1 MARSATRLL
10 GGSGAC
16 SPEKILKNGAIW
28 CVLEYILLQ
37 FCQKKLV
44 KMFIFYIKIIDIV
57 LLRTT
62 FRGIGAYSRMFV
74 GRVGP
79 SPPPLERINVFFLI
93 ARGPSYSCG
102 DLFPIFC
109 YLSSCPWGRG
119 EPFWACPPPYKNF
132 CGHHV
137 VGNFSCGALSWHY
150 GHISYRYRSRGG
162 GCLNEWSF
170 IKG

>member
-1 MARSATRLL
+1 MHFSRGVFRISFRGGGGGGGGVKLILESGGIYIARSTTRLL

-16 SPEKILKNGAIW
+16 SPEKIFKNGAIW

-74 GRVGP
+74 YCAIWCV
-79 SPPPLERINVFFLI
+79 LE
-93 ARGPSYSCG
+93 Y
-102 DLFPIFC
+102 IFRKRS
-109 YLSSCPWGRG
+109 LK
-119 EPFWACPPPYKNF
+119 KN
-132 CGHHV
+132 
-137 VGNFSCGALSWHY
+137 
-150 GHISYRYRSRGG
+150 I
-162 GCLNEWSF
+162 
-170 IKG
+170 